1 MKRDERPGSRPPTRS
16 PASSVH
22 DAAAILGRVARAVDA
37 LDDGELGL
45 ARQLLADL
53 EDDLAGLREAA

>member
-1 MKRDERPGSRPPTRS
+1 MTVSERQVAMSG
-16 PASSVH
+16 
-22 DAAAILGRVARAVDA
+22 AALRAFLDA

-53 EDDLAGLREAA
+53 EDDLAGLREGS